1 MFNLSRI
8 EDHDR
13 LKKKRCQHEMIM
25 PEKTHKR
32 GSYDPKKVDT
42 KEFEIPETLFVRD
55 IDNQVFQGIVL
66 QTLKKIPG
74 ISLVED
80 NFIESLLG
88 KSPVAPSYK
97 GIHAEQDPKS
107 NTIRIR
113 IDLNVH
119 YGTSIPEKA
128 EEIQTQVAEEITRL
142 TGLHV
147 SQVHLVFKNIIS
159 ETPSLL
165 ARDIE
170 AKTRRAQTAEE
181 EYNDE
186 F

>member
-1 MFNLSRI
+1 
-8 EDHDR
+8 
-13 LKKKRCQHEMIM
+13 MIM
-25 PEKTHKR
+25 PERTHKR
-32 GSYDPKKVDT
+32 GPYDPKKVDT

-55 IDNQVFQGIVL
+55 IENQVFQGIVL

-74 ISLVED
+74 VSLVED
-80 NFIESLLG
+80 NFIETLLG
-88 KSPVAPSYK
+88 KNPVTTSYR

-113 IDLNVH
+113 IELNIH

-147 SQVHLVFKNIIS
+147 SQVHLVFKNIVQDS
-159 ETPSLL
+159 PSSLS
-165 ARDIE
+165 RDIE
-170 AKTRRAQTAEE
+170 AKARRAHHAEE

>member
-1 MFNLSRI
+1 
-8 EDHDR
+8 
-13 LKKKRCQHEMIM
+13 MIM
-25 PEKTHKR
+25 PEKVHKR
-32 GSYDPKKVDT
+32 GPYDPKKVDT

-80 NFIESLLG
+80 NFIESILG
-88 KSPVAPSYK
+88 KNPVTTSYR
-97 GIHAEQDPKS
+97 GIQAEQDPKS

-113 IDLNVH
+113 IELNIH
-119 YGTSIPEKA
+119 FGTSIPEKA

-147 SQVHLVFKNIIS
+147 SQVHLVFKNIVHESPSSIS
-159 ETPSLL
+159 REL
-165 ARDIE
+165 E
-170 AKTRRAQTAEE
+170 AKARRSHNIEE